1 MLVYGVGFCIV
12 LLCMYMFIFQENQ
25 QQKATDPYLSGLS
38 ELAAQ
43 VCGRIKLHQCS
54 AVLPKGFFHPTATF
68 DV

>member
-1 MLVYGVGFCIV
+1 MLVCGVGFCIV

-43 VCGRIKLHQCS
+43 VCVVELSRFS
-54 AVLPKGFFHPTATF
+54 SVLPKGFFHLTATF